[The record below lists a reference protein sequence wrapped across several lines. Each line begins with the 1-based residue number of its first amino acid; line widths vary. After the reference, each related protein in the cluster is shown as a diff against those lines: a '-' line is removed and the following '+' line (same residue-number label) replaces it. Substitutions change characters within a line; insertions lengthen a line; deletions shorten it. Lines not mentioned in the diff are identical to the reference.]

1 MKKYNF
7 LLHIFIA
14 VISILI
20 GFVVSKGAMFVF
32 LITLILIIISFGV
45 FIIIGIIDLIR
56 KSNHYRKVGFAIIYI
71 VITLVSSMFFFR
83 IEEYHKDR
91 AVEQIL
97 NELVSIKEKDGKY
110 PLNLEN
116 ISAKSFFPE
125 INYSIDT
132 IYQKFILW
140 YEVKGWNKQVYY
152 RKEIDWTYKD

>member
-14 VISILI
+14 VIFILI

-32 LITLILIIISFGV
+32 LIALILTIISFGV
-45 FIIIGIIDLIR
+45 FIILGIIDLIR
-56 KSNHYRKVGFAIIYI
+56 KSNHYRKASFAIIYL
-71 VITLVSSMFFFR
+71 VIILVSSMFFFT
-83 IEEYHKDR
+83 IEEYHKDK

-97 NELVSIKEKDGKY
+97 NELDSIKEKDGKY
-110 PLNLEN
+110 PLSLDN

-132 IYQKFILW
+132 IYQEFTLW
-140 YEVKGWNKQVYY
+140 YEVKGWNKKVYY
-152 RKEIDWTYKD
+152 RKDNDWTVKD